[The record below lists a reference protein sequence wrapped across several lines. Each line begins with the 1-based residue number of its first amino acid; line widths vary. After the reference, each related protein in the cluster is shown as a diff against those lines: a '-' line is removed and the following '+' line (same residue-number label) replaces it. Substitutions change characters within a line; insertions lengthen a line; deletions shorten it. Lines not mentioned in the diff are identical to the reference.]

1 MYAILG
7 TTDTGQYED
16 IQEMDWLIIE
26 KNKKEGLSVYI
37 HVDVVSGS
45 LLHCSPTLTL
55 SGISNWWAMVQ
66 CPLWL
71 RLMIVHSCMFAQ
83 SMLAGTNVHSFFI
96 IYPDWLNSHVWRWID
111 ICWCQL
117 GTLAQQEFLAWWGPT
132 LCPCRLQYPS
142 LHALDA

>member
-55 SGISNWWAMVQ
+55 SGISNW
-66 CPLWL
+66 
-71 RLMIVHSCMFAQ
+71 
-83 SMLAGTNVHSFFI
+83 
-96 IYPDWLNSHVWRWID
+96 
-111 ICWCQL
+111 
-117 GTLAQQEFLAWWGPT
+117 
-132 LCPCRLQYPS
+132 
-142 LHALDA
+142 